1 MVDDPSDELI
11 FPRSTAATPQS
22 VGPAQQQADPGLIK
36 KQMAEAASA
45 AARHGNAI
53 PEHELWE
60 KAYKGM
66 KLAALPTLWSH
77 ISKGNADGG
86 YFSKLGKKLQ
96 STTWYRWVDK
106 D

>member
-1 MVDDPSDELI
+1 MTDPDDFGS
-11 FPRSTAATPQS
+11 FPRSTATTPQFGA
-22 VGPAQQQADPGLIK
+22 VPAQRRADPGLIK

-45 AARHGNAI
+45 AARKGSAI

-66 KLAALPTLWSH
+66 KQATLPTLWSH
-77 ISKGNADGG
+77 ISKGNAAGG
-86 YFSKLGKKLQ
+86 YFSQLGKKLQ

-106 D
+106 N